1 MKSFSTTIDIQASAE
16 TVWAILTNVA
26 QYVEWDPTLI
36 KMEGTIALNQ
46 QLTIYSKL
54 APNRAFTPKVVT
66 FEAPNRMVWSSGM
79 PFGLFKGE
87 RTFVLTPT
95 QGGVRFM
102 MNEAFTGPMMAM
114 IGSSIPDMTE
124 PFKQFATALKARA
137 ESR

>member
-16 TVWAILTNVA
+16 TVWAILTNA
-26 QYVEWDPTLI
+26 ARYAEWDPTLI

-54 APNRAFTPKVVT
+54 APERAFTPKVIT
-66 FEAPNRMVWSSGM
+66 FEAPHRMVWSSGM

-95 QGGVRFM
+95 QNGVRFL

-137 ESR
+137 ESH

>member
-16 TVWAILTNVA
+16 TVWAILTNAA
-26 QYVEWDPTLI
+26 QYAEWDPTLI

-66 FEAPNRMVWSSGM
+66 FEAPYRMVWSSGM

-95 QGGVRFM
+95 QGKVRFM

-137 ESR
+137 ESH